1 MVIEPPP
8 QLSMESFVN
17 NEVIL
22 LYWREPEV
30 SQLNAAKVIAFMGAK
45 ARLVD
50 LAQVMMDQGEPA
62 QSTSAASPCMIV
74 SANTLIQAVK
84 HSRTLAPVRLINLAA
99 NLLIYGFKATPEHS
113 RIVRE
118 ITDGGFSGVE
128 SLRKGETRFNVE
140 GPRELCRHFAG
151 LNINSANPSFDLAF
165 VEGSNRPTISS
176 VIRVEGKPFFASLT
190 PPGSRVLL
198 LACGE
203 IADIDELVPG
213 EVPIAGFFSR
223 LAPLMMFLTQALG
236 KKLWHNDSPR
246 ACFIV
251 DDPLLRPRYGFLNYE
266 QLLNAMERHR
276 FSASVAFIPWN
287 HRRSKPG
294 TVEFF
299 KRRSQRLSLC
309 VHGCDHTSREFGST
323 HYPALWARAHRGL
336 ERMRQ
341 HQQRTGLAFDEVMV
355 FPQGHFSTAA
365 VRALQSCGYLAAVNS
380 TPYPTDTPN
389 VLRLKDLL
397 DVAVTNFSNFP
408 LFTRRYPSDKVGLAF
423 DLFAGKAAL
432 LVGHHRF
439 FRNGY
444 DALTEIVSWLNAV
457 EERLEWTSLSGICR
471 QACLKRE
478 AGNGEIH
485 IRFYTDSFVIRNDS
499 GGQQKYILSRR
510 QSAEEPRP
518 FVTVNGCRVECG
530 HSADTLEISLELG
543 LGQKAEV
550 RIERA
555 TSDKPAAQ
563 AGSQP
568 VRVFVRR
575 FLSEFRDNHI
585 DKNAFLSQL
594 ADGVR
599 NRLVGK
605 K

>member
-1 MVIEPPP
+1 
-8 QLSMESFVN
+8 MESSIK

-30 SQLNAAKVIAFMGAK
+30 SQLNAAKIVEFMGAK

-50 LAQVMMDQGEPA
+50 LTQFTLNRGEPA
-62 QSTSAASPCMIV
+62 QSALAASPCMIV
-74 SANTLIQAVK
+74 SADTLAQAVK
-84 HSRTLAPVRLINLAA
+84 QSHIWAPAKLINLAA
-99 NLLIYGFKATPEHS
+99 NLLIYGFTTTPEHS
-113 RIVRE
+113 RIARE

-128 SLRKGETRFNVE
+128 GLRKGDTRFSVE

-151 LNINSANPSFDLAF
+151 LYINSANPSFDLAF
-165 VEGSNRPTISS
+165 VEGSNQLKVSS
-176 VIRVEGKPFFASLT
+176 VICVEEKPFFASLT

-203 IADIDELVPG
+203 IADMDELVPK
-213 EVPIAGFFSR
+213 EVPIAGYFSR

-236 KKLWHNDSPR
+236 KKLWHNDAPR

-251 DDPLLRPRYGFLNYE
+251 DDPLLRPRYGFLDYE

-276 FSASVAFIPWN
+276 FSASIAFIPWN
-287 HRRSKPG
+287 HWRSKQG
-294 TVEFF
+294 TVGLF
-299 KRRSQRLSLC
+299 KSRSQRLSLC
-309 VHGCDHTSREFGST
+309 VHGCDHTFREFGTT
-323 HYPALWARAHRGL
+323 HYPALWARARRGL
-336 ERMRQ
+336 DRMRR
-341 HQQRTGLAFDEVMV
+341 HEQRTGLAFDEVMV

-365 VRALQSCGYLAAVNS
+365 VRALQSCGFLAAVNS
-380 TPYPTDTPN
+380 TPYPTDAPN
-389 VLRLKDLL
+389 ALRLKDLL

-408 LFTRRYPSDKVGLAF
+408 LFTRRYPGDKVGLAF
-423 DLFAGKAAL
+423 DLFVGKNAL

-444 DALTEIVSWLNAV
+444 DVLTEIVNWLNSV
-457 EERLEWTSLSGICR
+457 EERLEWTSLSGVCR

-478 AGNGEIH
+478 SDNGEIH
-485 IRFYTDSFVIRNDS
+485 IRLYTDNFVIRNDS
-499 GGQQKYILSRR
+499 DRRQNYILSRR
-510 QSAEEPRP
+510 QLAEAPCP
-518 FVTVNGCRVECG
+518 IVTLNGCRVESRP
-530 HSADTLEISLELG
+530 SADMLDIPLELG

-575 FLSEFRDNHI
+575 LLSEFRDNHI